1 MSKRT
6 IIAIALLLM
15 AGWSSSTSE
24 EFSNK
29 AILLNAGKYSYNY
42 RMEIS
47 VHSFYNML
55 QTLGFDDS
63 DVLYVNG
70 DTLICNPNMINCPS
84 LRNVPDKEEGSVLK
98 GAYENDVSLRD
109 LNPTSFVELMSGRH
123 HPRETHFRRLERD
136 ENTNF
141 FFQSTGHGGNLY
153 LKIQDVAVV
162 FAQEIADYMKDP
174 AMRLKH
180 RESFVVNDSCSAVT
194 VFSRMSDEKNFFLL
208 GSSGWDE
215 KSLSH
220 DNDDIYT
227 TPLNDQY
234 PHYFMRDIAGDLID
248 NKYISFHNY
257 TSTINKS
264 LEKFKLDWHNQLS
277 KSDKLSYINDFL
289 VQREARIVETV
300 RPKSRPVQQLLNGFF
315 N

>member
-1 MSKRT
+1 MEKTT
-6 IIAIALLLM
+6 IMALVILSM
-15 AGWSSSTSE
+15 AGCCLATNE

-29 AILLNAGKYSYNY
+29 AILLNAGKYTYNF

-47 VHSFYNML
+47 VHSFYNLL

-70 DTLICNPNMINCPS
+70 DNIICNPNMINCPS
-84 LRNVPDKEEGSVLK
+84 LRNVPGNEETSILK
-98 GAYENDVSLRD
+98 GAFENDITLRD
-109 LNPTSFVELMSGRH
+109 LNPTSYVEMMSGRY

-141 FFQSTGHGGNLY
+141 YFHSTGHGGNLY

-180 RESFVVNDSCSAVT
+180 RETFILNDSCSAVT
-194 VFSRMSDEKNFFLL
+194 VFSKMTDEKNFFLV
-208 GSSGWDE
+208 GTSGWDQ
-215 KSLSH
+215 KALSY
-220 DNDDIYT
+220 DNDEIYT

-234 PHYFMRDIAGDLID
+234 SYYFLKDVAPDLLD
-248 NKYISFHNY
+248 QKYVSFHNF
-257 TSTINKS
+257 TSTVNKS
-264 LEKFKLDWHNQLS
+264 LEKFKVHWHNILP

-289 VQREARIVETV
+289 IQRESRAFETV
-300 RPKSRPVQQLLNGFF
+300 RPKTRAVQQLLNGFF